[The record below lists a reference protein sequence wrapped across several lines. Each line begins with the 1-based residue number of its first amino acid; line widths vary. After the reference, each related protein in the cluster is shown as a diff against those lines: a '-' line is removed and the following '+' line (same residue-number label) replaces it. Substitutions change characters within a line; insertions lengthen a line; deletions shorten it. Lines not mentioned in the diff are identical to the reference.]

1 MCELKCFLFCC
12 SCWSWM
18 LMSDPFNLKLV
29 SSKILSFSFSYLR
42 QLKQK
47 TQGTKLWLWFDF
59 KVKFEKKNQQVQTI
73 VHRRSRRHC
82 ELSGSQTIS
91 WWGDLK
97 QEQNLEFWNEFLLW
111 AKEGKCVNTRCPSE
125 FRCQILKPAESRYC
139 THTHTLYKHFDGHMR
154 ANWSCWICLK
164 CKVSPWCR
172 VCWNRKSTT
181 FSFLNYSS
189 PLSGLPSI

>member
-59 KVKFEKKNQQVQTI
+59 KVKFEKKST
-73 VHRRSRRHC
+73 
-82 ELSGSQTIS
+82 GSNYCTQKESQPPFPKHFHIKTYKFS
-91 WWGDLK
+91 HFSP
-97 QEQNLEFWNEFLLW
+97 ETLW
-111 AKEGKCVNTRCPSE
+111 ALRFSDNQLVRFETGTKPGILEWIPPLSQRGKMCEHEMPEWIPMPDIKTSWE
-125 FRCQILKPAESRYC
+125 QILY
-139 THTHTLYKHFDGHMR
+139 THTH
-154 ANWSCWICLK
+154 AI
-164 CKVSPWCR
+164 
-172 VCWNRKSTT
+172 
-181 FSFLNYSS
+181 
-189 PLSGLPSI
+189 

>member
-59 KVKFEKKNQQVQTI
+59 KVKFEKKSTSSNYCTQK
-73 VHRRSRRHC
+73 
-82 ELSGSQTIS
+82 ESQT
-91 WWGDLK
+91 
-97 QEQNLEFWNEFLLW
+97 LW
-111 AKEGKCVNTRCPSE
+111 ALRFSDNQLVRRFETGTKRGILEWIPPLSQRGKMCEHEMPEWIPMPDIKTSWE
-125 FRCQILKPAESRYC
+125 QILY
-139 THTHTLYKHFDGHMR
+139 THTHTH
-154 ANWSCWICLK
+154 NWTSWGQTIVLCWSGCTRWRNLWWWHTIYICQLTPLDSCPLGFI
-164 CKVSPWCR
+164 VS
-172 VCWNRKSTT
+172 S
-181 FSFLNYSS
+181 
-189 PLSGLPSI
+189 